1 MLPTED
7 FAHTIQSDLREFSP
21 MLLEAGLTEV
31 DPGSPGAGS
40 GPLGVLLS
48 QVSTFA
54 GLVPRLIADFE
65 EQSRSGSEVVPVAV
79 PRRARLSRSASD
91 FVSHCGQVHPARFMA
106 TRSVIEKDPATLSW
120 LLYISYLLEDKVER
134 ATGRLRKH
142 VRGELEG
149 RRDYTWALRK
159 ENDILRDLETALT
172 EANGR
177 LTRVQ
182 RRILEEG
189 EFRLRPQPYPPRNCP
204 TSPLFTALRLLS
216 HELDRPETAL
226 SREFRGIVGD
236 QATASLPFLYQR
248 WCGVKILHVLRL
260 MGWVSLVDPLPALFL
275 GGRIRFSKDLPDNL
289 GPAEMTLWCEPHL
302 TLQGRHPSGLYSLH
316 KEASPDFVF
325 ITPGPNGPDAFV
337 LDPTLSSDIG
347 VRREKSRYL
356 TDLAFDALQ
365 LVAGVPALHQP
376 KRSWSASPIRATRCE
391 LLDLAGRSGT
401 IPMHPIDFS
410 DGALRG
416 WLEDVESCAIG
427 WTGHSTPKSD
437 RGGSS

>member
-1 MLPTED
+1 MPVTED
-7 FAHTIQSDLREFSP
+7 FTHIIQSDLRDFSP
-21 MLLEAGLTEV
+21 MLLEAGLTESGGG
-31 DPGSPGAGS
+31 DPGSQS

-48 QVSTFA
+48 HVSTFA

-65 EQSRSGSEVVPVAV
+65 DLSRSGSEEVSVVV
-79 PRRARLSRSASD
+79 PRRARVSRRAGD
-91 FVSHCGQVHPARFMA
+91 FVGCNGKLYPTRFVA
-106 TRSVIEKDPATLSW
+106 TRSVVEKDPATLSW
-120 LLYISYLLEDKVER
+120 LLYISYHLEDMVER

-142 VRGELEG
+142 VRCELQG

-177 LTRVQ
+177 LTRAQ

-189 EFRLRPQPYPPRNCP
+189 EFRIRPQPYPPRNCP
-204 TSPLFTALRLLS
+204 DSPLFRALRLLAY
-216 HELDRPETAL
+216 ELERPEVAL
-226 SREFRGIVGD
+226 SREFRGMVSD
-236 QATASLPFLYQR
+236 KAVASLPFLYQR
-248 WCGVKILHVLRL
+248 WCGVKIVQTLRT
-260 MGWVSLVDPLPALFL
+260 MGWMSLADPLPALFL
-275 GGRIRFSKDLPDNL
+275 GGRIRFTKDLSETA
-289 GPAEMTLWCEPHL
+289 PAEMTLWCEPHL

-325 ITPGPNGPDAFV
+325 ITPGPHGPDAFV
-337 LDPTLSSDIG
+337 LDPTLSGDVT

-376 KRSWSASPIRATRCE
+376 KRAWSVSPIRATCCE
-391 LLDLAGRSGT
+391 LLDLEGRTGT
-401 IPMHPIDFS
+401 IPMHPVDYS

-416 WLEDVESCAIG
+416 WLEDIDSYAIG
-427 WTGHSTPKSD
+427 WMGFVMPGKN
-437 RGGSS
+437 RE